1 MTSRRQ
7 LGIDGEKAFSK
18 GLRWFAQPRS
28 VRAAMDGAKG
38 VNPASDKVS
47 AVASVAA
54 ARHASLI
61 MGFFLGIC
69 AQMRGVYALSG

>member
-1 MTSRRQ
+1 
-7 LGIDGEKAFSK
+7 
-18 GLRWFAQPRS
+18 
-28 VRAAMDGAKG
+28 MDGAKG